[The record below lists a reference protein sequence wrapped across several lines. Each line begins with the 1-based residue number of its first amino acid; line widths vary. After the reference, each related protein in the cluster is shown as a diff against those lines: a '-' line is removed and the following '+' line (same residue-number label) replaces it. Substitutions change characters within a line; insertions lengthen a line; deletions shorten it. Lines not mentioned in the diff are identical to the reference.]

1 MADTQPLFCLM
12 TQEPPTF
19 FLPLQSTGPTGL
31 RTPHP
36 VHAQV
41 ARAGANSLALLLCA
55 LKDPPRAGISPAP
68 RMPTGLHSCVMPLF
82 SLGPKKTLLS
92 SRPQGWV
99 LGSLALQARPPTPVR
114 PEQPLGRLR
123 EETASTESQT
133 LRNTTC
139 GAPEAPGGRSSHRL
153 RLKMGAGGRPALSG
167 P

>member
-1 MADTQPLFCLM
+1 M

-19 FLPLQSTGPTGL
+19 FPPLLSMGPTGL
-31 RTPHP
+31 RMPHP

-41 ARAGANSLALLLCA
+41 ARAGANSPALLLCA
-55 LKDPPRAGISPAP
+55 LKDPPRVGISPAP
-68 RMPTGLHSCVMPLF
+68 RMPTGLHFCVTPPF

-99 LGSLALQARPPTPVR
+99 LGSLALQPQLPTPVR
-114 PEQPLGRLR
+114 PEQRLGRLR
-123 EETASTESQT
+123 EDAASTASQT

-139 GAPEAPGGRSSHRL
+139 GAPDAPGGRSSHRL
-153 RLKMGAGGRPALSG
+153 RLRTGAGGRPALSG